1 MAVTISDELVE
12 NVARKM
18 AEREGWSLPND
29 LELGYAPGSR
39 VGKTMA
45 AARLA
50 VDVSAPLIANAQIE
64 ACAEIK
70 EVWVLLYLHDW
81 DQPKVGQN
89 HRWEPGKNVF
99 PEIHAYY
106 DTWQEAEA
114 VRANMINPKKYW
126 VRKARAEDPDRV
138 AAAIRALK
146 EK

>member
-12 NVARKM
+12 TVARKM

-50 VDVSAPLIANAQIE
+50 VEISAPLIANAQIE
-64 ACAEIK
+64 ACAEVAEQIRD
-70 EVWVLLYLHDW
+70 VARHQA
-81 DQPKVGQN
+81 DQLGLSD
-89 HRWEPGKNVF
+89 HCAGR
-99 PEIHAYY
+99 I
-106 DTWQEAEA
+106 TEANFIIA
-114 VRANMINPKKYW
+114 S
-126 VRKARAEDPDRV
+126 
-138 AAAIRALK
+138 IRALK